1 MERSCIFC
9 GRSLADGDEVC
20 PNCGTPVS
28 RGAESAPDSV
38 GRRDP
43 LADGPRSLD
52 ELKAYCRAHRL
63 SPEAL
68 RFSIGRDSAES
79 RVTGIF
85 REPSGDFVVFRNK
98 GDGSRLE
105 LYRGT
110 DEASAVRVFFPRLQ
124 DALARQRSGSG
135 RAAASRSSASV
146 RRQSGCLTRPL
157 LLVILLIILFS
168 LVFTFFDRSPSKG
181 YYRYNEVYYYC
192 DDGDWYYYSTSM
204 LSWIPLAAPEPELAD
219 NAREY
224 FESSVYRSSFPV
236 PDFEDHSLPS
246 FPPEGGAEPG
256 GPGSGFGG

>member
-9 GRSLADGDEVC
+9 GLSLSEGDEVC

-28 RGAESAPDSV
+28 RGAEEAPVSRAEPHT
-38 GRRDP
+38 GE
-43 LADGPRSLD
+43 PRSLE
-52 ELKAYCRAHRL
+52 ELRSYCRAHRL
-63 SPEAL
+63 SAETL
-68 RFSIGRDSAES
+68 RFSIGKDSAEP
-79 RVTGIF
+79 RVTGLF

-105 LYRGT
+105 LYRGR

-135 RAAASRSSASV
+135 RAASSRSSASV

-192 DDGDWYYYSTSM
+192 DDGDWYYYSASM
-204 LSWIPLAAPEPELAD
+204 LSWIPLAAPEQELAD

-236 PDFEDHSLPS
+236 PDFQDHSLPS
-246 FPPEGGAEPG
+246 FPPEAGAEPG
-256 GPGSGFGG
+256 GPGPGYGG